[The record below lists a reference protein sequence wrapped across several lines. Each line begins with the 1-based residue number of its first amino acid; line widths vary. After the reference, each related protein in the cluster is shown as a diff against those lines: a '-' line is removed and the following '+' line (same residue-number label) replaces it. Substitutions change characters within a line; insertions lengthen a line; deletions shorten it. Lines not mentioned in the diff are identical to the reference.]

1 MQRFLKDHKPALLV
15 VLITFLGGLIFSLVT
30 PKIYLSKSHVG
41 LFRQNLEDPDGNNEE
56 ARNRW
61 VWIRDGLN
69 LQSSLVTDEVLL
81 DFINKSESAKEF
93 NQQNPH
99 KPLSL
104 AYLKSLIKIDYTGA
118 DENNYII
125 EVKASNPKL
134 AYELNNTIFDRLKF
148 LAIDSNRLNFEAV
161 IAKLNA
167 TADKVKDNA
176 DSYHFYQNKIEK
188 MTFNFTINQTQR
200 ERGFSV
206 VTKPS
211 MSEDPIWP
219 KTYLIIVVAVAIGL
233 ILGTFLEFL
242 LFYYKKA
249 K

>member
-1 MQRFLKDHKPALLV
+1 MQKFFKGHYIAFSVMLFS
-15 VLITFLGGLIFSLVT
+15 IIIGFIFSMAT
-30 PKIYLSKSHVG
+30 TKIYLSKSHVG

-69 LQSSLVTDEVLL
+69 LQSALVTDAILV
-81 DFINKSESAKEF
+81 DFISKNTAAKEYQEQF
-93 NQQNPH
+93 PGKN
-99 KPLSL
+99 LSV

-125 EVKASNPKL
+125 EVKAPTPKL
-134 AYELNNTIFDRLKF
+134 AYELNDLIFDRLKY
-148 LAIDSNRLNFEAV
+148 LAIESNRINFEAV
-161 IAKLNA
+161 MAKLNA
-167 TADKVKDNA
+167 AAEKVKDNS

-188 MTFNFTINQTQR
+188 MVFNFTVNQTQR

-206 VTKPS
+206 VTNPS
-211 MSEDPIWP
+211 LPTEPIWP
-219 KTYLIIVVAVAIGL
+219 KTGL
-233 ILGTFLEFL
+233 ILLVTAVVGLIIGCFIEFL
-242 LFYYKKA
+242 LFYFKK